1 MARTIGVDDAVGV
14 KQLVLAD
21 VVDAE
26 VVPGSDL
33 DQPGRIIAPG
43 SHRPTTERY
52 GMRHIRR

>member
-1 MARTIGVDDAVGV
+1 MIGVDDAVGV

-33 DQPGRIIAPG
+33 DQPARSAGLPR
-43 SHRPTTERY
+43 RPAS
-52 GMRHIRR
+52 